1 MLVAFVYAKNEE
13 VEFKIQ
19 NILKFTLSPLKNE
32 ILRYKPNRICP
43 RRVSG
48 KPQNPDK

>member
-13 VEFKIQ
+13 VELKFK